1 MLQFKRLM
9 LARCCLTYLPFGQ
22 HIIVELV
29 PRDESKHVGIFS
41 LPHSQNCVH
50 TESQPEP
57 EDEAGQK
64 RDLFISCKRTK
75 TKNKYLNKIKKSRNT

>member
-1 MLQFKRLM
+1 MQ
-9 LARCCLTYLPFGQ
+9 AVDVGTVCLTYLPFGQ
-22 HIIVELV
+22 HIVVELI
-29 PRDESKHVGIFS
+29 PRDESKHIGIFS

-75 TKNKYLNKIKKSRNT
+75 IPPKKFKKSKSQETHDNF